1 MKPAKILGV
10 IIAVIQLSSVLAF
23 VASMYTITAV
33 LSSSLSGEG
42 MTLELTVDESTG
54 VGTLQLELYPINP
67 GFLSTDLSV
76 ELILLAD
83 GEDIASDSSS
93 VSLAAGSQETMS
105 LDLTVDAADMER
117 IITEELETSLE
128 ATFGLRTLYNLVGI
142 SNKIEFQ
149 GGVNT
154 LSNSSL
160 TS

>member
-1 MKPAKILGV
+1 MKPAKILGL
-10 IIAVIQLSSVLAF
+10 IIAVIQLASVLAF
-23 VASMYTITAV
+23 VASMYTVTAV
-33 LSSSLSGEG
+33 LSSSLSWEG
-42 MTLELTVDESTG
+42 MALELTVDESTG

-93 VSLAAGSQETMS
+93 VSLAAGSQETLS
-105 LDLTVDAADMER
+105 LDLTIDAVDMER

-128 ATFGLRTLYNLVGI
+128 VTFSLRTLYDLIGI

-149 GGVNT
+149 GGVG
-154 LSNSSL
+154 
-160 TS
+160 

>member
-1 MKPAKILGV
+1 L
-10 IIAVIQLSSVLAF
+10 IIAVIQLASVLAF
-23 VASMYTITAV
+23 VASMYTVTAV

-42 MTLELTVDESTG
+42 MALELTVDESTG

-93 VSLAAGSQETMS
+93 VSLAAGSQETLS
-105 LDLTVDAADMER
+105 LDLTIDAVDMER

-128 ATFGLRTLYNLVGI
+128 VTFSLRTLYDLIGI

-149 GGVNT
+149 GGVG
-154 LSNSSL
+154 
-160 TS
+160 

>member
-1 MKPAKILGV
+1 LKPAKILGL
-10 IIAVIQLSSVLAF
+10 IIAVIQLASVLAF
-23 VASMYTITAV
+23 VASMYTVTAV

-42 MTLELTVDESTG
+42 MALELTVDESTG

-93 VSLAAGSQETMS
+93 VSLAAGSQETLS

-117 IITEELETSLE
+117 IITKELETSLE
-128 ATFGLRTLYNLVGI
+128 VTFSLRTLYDLIGI

-149 GGVNT
+149 GGVG
-154 LSNSSL
+154 
-160 TS
+160 

>member
-1 MKPAKILGV
+1 LKPAKILGV
-10 IIAVIQLSSVLAF
+10 FIAVVQLASVLAF
-23 VASMYTITAV
+23 VLSMYTVTAV

-42 MTLELTVDESTG
+42 MALELTVDESTG

-67 GFLSTDLSV
+67 GFISTDLFV

-93 VSLAAGSQETMS
+93 VSLAAGSQETLS

-128 ATFGLRTLYNLVGI
+128 VTFGLRTLYDLVGI
-142 SNKIEFQ
+142 SIIEFQ
-149 GGVNT
+149 GGVR
-154 LSNSSL
+154 
-160 TS
+160 

>member
-1 MKPAKILGV
+1 M

-23 VASMYTITAV
+23 VASMYTVTAV

-42 MTLELTVDESTG
+42 MALELTVDESTG

-76 ELILLAD
+76 GLILLAD

-93 VSLAAGSQETMS
+93 VSLAAGSQETLS

-117 IITEELETSLE
+117 IITKELETSLE
-128 ATFGLRTLYNLVGI
+128 VTFSLRTLYDLIGI

-149 GGVNT
+149 GGVG
-154 LSNSSL
+154 
-160 TS
+160 

>member
-10 IIAVIQLSSVLAF
+10 IISVVQFASVLAF
-23 VASMYTITAV
+23 VLSMYTVTAV

-42 MTLELTVDESTG
+42 MVMELTVDESTG

-128 ATFGLRTLYNLVGI
+128 ATFGLRTLYDLVGI

-149 GGVNT
+149 GGVG
-154 LSNSSL
+154 
-160 TS
+160 

>member
-1 MKPAKILGV
+1 MKPAKILGL
-10 IIAVIQLSSVLAF
+10 IIAVIQLASVLAF
-23 VASMYTITAV
+23 VASMYTVTAV

-42 MTLELTVDESTG
+42 MALELTVDESTG

-93 VSLAAGSQETMS
+93 VSLAAGSQETLS
-105 LDLTVDAADMER
+105 LDLTVDAVDMEQ
-117 IITEELETSLE
+117 IITEDLETSLE
-128 ATFGLRTLYNLVGI
+128 VTFSLRTLYDLIGI

-149 GGVNT
+149 GGVG
-154 LSNSSL
+154 
-160 TS
+160 

>member
-1 MKPAKILGV
+1 MKPAKIIGV

-23 VASMYTITAV
+23 VASMYTVTAV

-42 MTLELTVDESTG
+42 MALELTVDESTG

-76 ELILLAD
+76 ELTLLAD

-128 ATFGLRTLYNLVGI
+128 ATFGLRTLYDLVGI

-149 GGVNT
+149 GGVG
-154 LSNSSL
+154 
-160 TS
+160 

>member
-1 MKPAKILGV
+1 MKPAKILGL
-10 IIAVIQLSSVLAF
+10 IIAVIQLASVLAF
-23 VASMYTITAV
+23 VASMYTVTAV

-42 MTLELTVDESTG
+42 MALELTVDESTG

-93 VSLAAGSQETMS
+93 VSLVAGSQETLS

-128 ATFGLRTLYNLVGI
+128 ATFGLRTLYDLVGI

-149 GGVNT
+149 GGVG
-154 LSNSSL
+154 
-160 TS
+160 

>member
-1 MKPAKILGV
+1 LKPAKILGL
-10 IIAVIQLSSVLAF
+10 IIAVIQLASVLAF
-23 VASMYTITAV
+23 VASMYTVTAV

-42 MTLELTVDESTG
+42 MALELTVDEFTG

-67 GFLSTDLSV
+67 VFLSTDLSV

-93 VSLAAGSQETMS
+93 VSLAAGSQETLS
-105 LDLTVDAADMER
+105 LDLTIDAVDMER

-128 ATFGLRTLYNLVGI
+128 VTFSLRTLYDLIGI

-149 GGVNT
+149 GGVG
-154 LSNSSL
+154 
-160 TS
+160 

>member
-1 MKPAKILGV
+1 MKPAKILGL
-10 IIAVIQLSSVLAF
+10 IIAVIQLASVLAF
-23 VASMYTITAV
+23 VASMYTVTAV

-42 MTLELTVDESTG
+42 MALELTVDESAG
-54 VGTLQLELYPINP
+54 IGTLQLELYPINP

-93 VSLAAGSQETMS
+93 VSLAAGSQEILS
-105 LDLTVDAADMER
+105 LDLTIDAVDMER

-128 ATFGLRTLYNLVGI
+128 VTFSLRTLYDLVGI

-149 GGVNT
+149 GGVG
-154 LSNSSL
+154 
-160 TS
+160 

>member
-23 VASMYTITAV
+23 VASMYTITAI

-67 GFLSTDLSV
+67 GFLNTDLSV

-128 ATFGLRTLYNLVGI
+128 ATFGLRTLYDLVGI

-149 GGVNT
+149 EGVG
-154 LSNSSL
+154 
-160 TS
+160 

>member
-1 MKPAKILGV
+1 LKPAKILGL
-10 IIAVIQLSSVLAF
+10 IIAVIQLASVLAF
-23 VASMYTITAV
+23 VASMYTVTAV

-42 MTLELTVDESTG
+42 MALELTVDESTG

-93 VSLAAGSQETMS
+93 VSLAAGSQETLS
-105 LDLTVDAADMER
+105 LDLTIDAVDMER

-128 ATFGLRTLYNLVGI
+128 VTFSLRTLYDLIGI

-149 GGVNT
+149 GGVG
-154 LSNSSL
+154 
-160 TS
+160 

>member
-1 MKPAKILGV
+1 MKPAKILGL
-10 IIAVIQLSSVLAF
+10 IIAVIQLASVLAF
-23 VASMYTITAV
+23 VASMYTVTAV

-42 MTLELTVDESTG
+42 MALELTVDESTG

-67 GFLSTDLSV
+67 GFLNTDLSV

-83 GEDIASDSSS
+83 GVDIASDSSS
-93 VSLAAGSQETMS
+93 VSLAAGSQETLS

-128 ATFGLRTLYNLVGI
+128 VTFGLRTLYNLVGI

-149 GGVNT
+149 GGVG
-154 LSNSSL
+154 
-160 TS
+160 

>member
-1 MKPAKILGV
+1 MKPAKILGL
-10 IIAVIQLSSVLAF
+10 IITVIQLSSVLAF
-23 VASMYTITAV
+23 VASMYTVTAV

-42 MTLELTVDESTG
+42 MALELTVDESTG

-93 VSLAAGSQETMS
+93 VSLAAGSQETLS
-105 LDLTVDAADMER
+105 LDLTVEAADMER
-117 IITEELETSLE
+117 IMTEELETSLE
-128 ATFGLRTLYNLVGI
+128 VTFGLRTLYDLVGI

-149 GGVNT
+149 GGVG
-154 LSNSSL
+154 
-160 TS
+160 

>member
-1 MKPAKILGV
+1 MKPAKILGL
-10 IIAVIQLSSVLAF
+10 IIAVIQLASVLAF
-23 VASMYTITAV
+23 VASMYTVTAV

-42 MTLELTVDESTG
+42 MALELTVDESTG

-93 VSLAAGSQETMS
+93 VSLAAGSQETLS
-105 LDLTVDAADMER
+105 LDLTVDAVDMER

-128 ATFGLRTLYNLVGI
+128 VTFSLRTLYDLIGI

-149 GGVNT
+149 GGVG
-154 LSNSSL
+154 
-160 TS
+160 

>member
-1 MKPAKILGV
+1 MKLAKILGA

-23 VASMYTITAV
+23 VVSMYTVTAV

-42 MTLELTVDESTG
+42 MALELTVDESTG

-67 GFLSTDLSV
+67 VFLNTDLSV

-93 VSLAAGSQETMS
+93 VSLAAGSQETLS

-128 ATFGLRTLYNLVGI
+128 ATFSLRTLYDLVGI

-149 GGVNT
+149 GGVG
-154 LSNSSL
+154 
-160 TS
+160 

>member
-1 MKPAKILGV
+1 MKPAKILGL
-10 IIAVIQLSSVLAF
+10 IIAVIQLASVLAF
-23 VASMYTITAV
+23 VASMYTVTAV

-42 MTLELTVDESTG
+42 MALELTVDESAG
-54 VGTLQLELYPINP
+54 IGTLQLELYPINP

-93 VSLAAGSQETMS
+93 VSLAAGSQETLS
-105 LDLTVDAADMER
+105 LDLTIDAADMER

-128 ATFGLRTLYNLVGI
+128 VTFSLRTLYDLVGI

-149 GGVNT
+149 GGVG
-154 LSNSSL
+154 
-160 TS
+160 

>member
-10 IIAVIQLSSVLAF
+10 IIAIIQLSSVLAF
-23 VASMYTITAV
+23 VASMYTVTAV

-42 MTLELTVDESTG
+42 MALELTVDDSTG

-83 GEDIASDSSS
+83 SEDIASDSSS
-93 VSLAAGSQETMS
+93 VSLAAGSQETLS

-117 IITEELETSLE
+117 IITEQLETSLE
-128 ATFGLRTLYNLVGI
+128 ATFGLRTLYDLVGI

-149 GGVNT
+149 GGVG
-154 LSNSSL
+154 
-160 TS
+160 

>member
-10 IIAVIQLSSVLAF
+10 LIAVVQLASVLAF
-23 VASMYTITAV
+23 VASMYTVTAV

-42 MTLELTVDESTG
+42 MALELTVDESTG

-93 VSLAAGSQETMS
+93 VSLAAGSQETLS

-128 ATFGLRTLYNLVGI
+128 VTFGLRTLYDLVGI

-149 GGVNT
+149 GGVG
-154 LSNSSL
+154 
-160 TS
+160 

>member
-1 MKPAKILGV
+1 MKLAKILGA

-23 VASMYTITAV
+23 VVSMYTVTAV

-42 MTLELTVDESTG
+42 MALELTVDESTG

-93 VSLAAGSQETMS
+93 VSLAAGSQETLS
-105 LDLTVDAADMER
+105 LDLTIDAADMER

-128 ATFGLRTLYNLVGI
+128 VTFSLRTLYDLVGI

-149 GGVNT
+149 GGVG
-154 LSNSSL
+154 
-160 TS
+160 

>member
-1 MKPAKILGV
+1 MKPAKILGL
-10 IIAVIQLSSVLAF
+10 IIAVIQLASVLAF
-23 VASMYTITAV
+23 VASMYTVTAI

-42 MTLELTVDESTG
+42 MALELTVDESTG

-93 VSLAAGSQETMS
+93 VSLAAGSQETLS
-105 LDLTVDAADMER
+105 LDLTIDAVDMER

-128 ATFGLRTLYNLVGI
+128 VTFSLRTLYDLIGI

-149 GGVNT
+149 GGVG
-154 LSNSSL
+154 
-160 TS
+160 

>member
-1 MKPAKILGV
+1 MKPAKILGL
-10 IIAVIQLSSVLAF
+10 IIAVIQLASVLAF
-23 VASMYTITAV
+23 VASMYTVTAV

-42 MTLELTVDESTG
+42 MALELTVDEFTG

-67 GFLSTDLSV
+67 VFLSTDLSV

-93 VSLAAGSQETMS
+93 VSLAAGSQETLS

-117 IITEELETSLE
+117 IITKELETSLE
-128 ATFGLRTLYNLVGI
+128 VTFSLRTLYDLIGI

-149 GGVNT
+149 GGVG
-154 LSNSSL
+154 
-160 TS
+160 

>member
-1 MKPAKILGV
+1 LKPAKILGL
-10 IIAVIQLSSVLAF
+10 IIAVIQLASVLAF
-23 VASMYTITAV
+23 VASMYTVTAV

-42 MTLELTVDESTG
+42 MALELTVDEFTG

-67 GFLSTDLSV
+67 VFLSTDLSV

-93 VSLAAGSQETMS
+93 VSLAAGSQETLS

-128 ATFGLRTLYNLVGI
+128 VTFSLRTLYDLIGI

-149 GGVNT
+149 GGVG
-154 LSNSSL
+154 
-160 TS
+160 

>member
-1 MKPAKILGV
+1 LKPAKILGV

-23 VASMYTITAV
+23 VASMYTVTAV

-42 MTLELTVDESTG
+42 MALELTVDESTG

-83 GEDIASDSSS
+83 SEDIASDSSS
-93 VSLAAGSQETMS
+93 VSLAVGSQEILS

-117 IITEELETSLE
+117 IITEQLETSLE
-128 ATFGLRTLYNLVGI
+128 ATFGLRTLYDLVGI
-142 SNKIEFQ
+142 SNKIEFK
-149 GGVNT
+149 GGVG
-154 LSNSSL
+154 
-160 TS
+160 

>member
-1 MKPAKILGV
+1 LKPAKILGV

-23 VASMYTITAV
+23 VASMYTVTAV

-42 MTLELTVDESTG
+42 MALELTVDESTG

-93 VSLAAGSQETMS
+93 VSLAAGSQETLS

-128 ATFGLRTLYNLVGI
+128 ATFGLRTLYDLVGI

-149 GGVNT
+149 GGVG
-154 LSNSSL
+154 
-160 TS
+160 

>member
-1 MKPAKILGV
+1 LKPAKILGL
-10 IIAVIQLSSVLAF
+10 IIAVIQLASVLAF
-23 VASMYTITAV
+23 VASMYTVTAV

-42 MTLELTVDESTG
+42 MALELTVDEFTG

-67 GFLSTDLSV
+67 VFLSTDLSV

-93 VSLAAGSQETMS
+93 VSLAAGSQETLS

-117 IITEELETSLE
+117 IITKELETSLE
-128 ATFGLRTLYNLVGI
+128 VTFSLRTLYDLIGI

-149 GGVNT
+149 GGVG
-154 LSNSSL
+154 
-160 TS
+160 